1 MNEVLDNYGSF
12 MKSLLAA
19 FFGAGITFIEELTLV
34 VRLLIAIVT
43 VMYIVWKFYT
53 EYRKFVW
60 RKNDRRDGI
69 NRGYDQKDK

>member
-19 FFGAGITFIEELTLV
+19 LFGAGITFIEELTLV

-43 VMYIVWKFYT
+43 VIYIAWKFYI

-69 NRGYDQKDK
+69 NRGYDQKNK

>member
-1 MNEVLDNYGSF
+1 MNDVLDNYGSF

-19 FFGAGITFIEELTLV
+19 CFGAGITFIEELTLV